1 MSVRAAPCLEWE
13 APGPGSVR
21 LGVPEPPLGPGLG
34 SCQGSGAIP
43 SSQPSG
49 AADPPAPVTV
59 PDPLAL
65 CLPAHRVV
73 DTYRCFQRLG
83 GSGVHD
89 PGLGPSS
96 TPSRPSPA
104 TRTVST
110 ASQVEVVGRKLGSV
124 T

>member
-1 MSVRAAPCLEWE
+1 MSMKAAPCLEWE
-13 APGPGSVR
+13 APGPGSAR
-21 LGVPEPPLGPGLG
+21 LDVPELLLRSGLG
-34 SCQGSGAIP
+34 SCQGSGAIH

-49 AADPPAPVTV
+49 AVDPPAPVTV

-65 CLPAHRVV
+65 CLPAHHVV

-89 PGLGPSS
+89 PGLGPST

-104 TRTVST
+104 MRTVST
-110 ASQVEVVGRKLGSV
+110 ASQVEVVGRKLASV